1 LSQITLTYGNRLTHV
16 KKALSVYPIIANHP
30 KKPSTIMIF
39 VVLVIYFVKVL
50 INFGTK
56 LDLIGVGFYLVFIY
70 GLDLV
75 FIRIMCGF

>member
-1 LSQITLTYGNRLTHV
+1 
-16 KKALSVYPIIANHP
+16 
-30 KKPSTIMIF
+30 MIF